1 MVVVIHK
8 AIFKIKPFNFM
19 KIVIIGGTGL
29 IGSNVAKKLGQLGHT
44 VVAGSPSTGINT
56 LTGEGLAEAL
66 AGAGVVIDLA
76 NAPAFDEATAVS
88 FFETAGHTLLAAEIA
103 AGVKHHV
110 ALSIVGVDEMSSV
123 AYMRAKII
131 QEKIIRESGVPY
143 TIIRSTQFQE
153 FVPSI
158 AGGSTQGNEVHVSK
172 VVFQPIAA
180 EDVAA
185 FVAQFALAPPAN
197 GIEEIAGPD
206 RGLMSTFVDT
216 YVKETG
222 DTKVVIPNDRN
233 EYFGAVI
240 PQHALAP
247 KGEAHLGK
255 IRFEQFIESTLV
267 K

>member
-1 MVVVIHK
+1 
-8 AIFKIKPFNFM
+8 M

-29 IGSNVAKKLGQLGHT
+29 IGSNVAKKLGQLGHE

-56 LTGEGLAEAL
+56 LTGEGVAEAL
-66 AGAGVVIDLA
+66 TGADVVIDLA
-76 NAPAFDEATAVS
+76 NSPSFDEATAVS
-88 FFETAGHTLLAAEIA
+88 FFETAGHTLLSAEKV
-103 AGVKHHV
+103 AGVKHHL
-110 ALSIVGVDEMSSV
+110 ALSIVGVDDMSSV
-123 AYMRAKII
+123 AYMRAKMV

-153 FVPSI
+153 FVPAI
-158 AGGSTQGNEVHVSK
+158 AGGSAQGNEVHVSK
-172 VVFQPIAA
+172 VAFQPIAA

-185 FVAQFALAPPAN
+185 FVAQFALAAPAN

-206 RGLMSTFVDT
+206 RAFMSTFVDT

-240 PQHALAP
+240 PQAALAP

-255 IRFEQFIESTLV
+255 IRFEQFIDSVLV

>member
-1 MVVVIHK
+1 
-8 AIFKIKPFNFM
+8 M
-19 KIVIIGGTGL
+19 KIIIIGGTGL
-29 IGSNVAKKLGQLGHT
+29 IGSNVAQKLGRLGHT

-56 LTGEGLAEAL
+56 LTGEGVAEAL
-66 AGAGVVIDLA
+66 TGADVVIDLA

-88 FFETAGHTLLAAEIA
+88 FFETAGHNLLAAEKE
-103 AGVKHHV
+103 AGTKHHL
-110 ALSIVGVDEMSSV
+110 ALSIVGVDEMGEMG
-123 AYMRAKII
+123 YMRAKKV
-131 QEKIIRESGVPY
+131 QEDIIRESGVPY

-153 FVPSI
+153 FVPAI
-158 AGGSTQGNEVHVSK
+158 TGGSTQGNEVHVSK
-172 VVFQPIAA
+172 VAFQPIAA

-185 FVAQFALAPPAN
+185 FVAQFALGVPAN

-206 RGLMSTFVDT
+206 RGFMSTFVET

-240 PQHALAP
+240 PQAALAP

-255 IRFEQFIESTLV
+255 IRFEQFIESSLV